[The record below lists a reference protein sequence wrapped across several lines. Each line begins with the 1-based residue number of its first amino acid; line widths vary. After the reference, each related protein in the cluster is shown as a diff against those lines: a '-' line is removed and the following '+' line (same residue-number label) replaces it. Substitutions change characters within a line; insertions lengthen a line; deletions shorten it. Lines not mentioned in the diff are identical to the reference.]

1 MSQPDN
7 AGTVTSGD
15 IAGQAWAGDE
25 ADSAA
30 RVDPGLDHDADGLAD
45 AADAAED
52 EAEDQPAEGDEEAV
66 AALVRDG
73 LLTAD
78 AALPD

>member
-1 MSQPDN
+1 MSQADN

-15 IAGQAWAGDE
+15 IAGQALAGDE

-45 AADAAED
+45 EAAED
-52 EAEDQPAEGDEEAV
+52 DVAED
-66 AALVRDG
+66 DG
-73 LLTAD
+73 WRG
-78 AALPD
+78 